1 MDLRVFDDMNLYIT
15 PDRFFIEPCNT
26 EEFLIIERP
35 SGKVSLHTADSKE
48 MLPVHGYELRKI
60 CGLLGMIRLISG
72 LHLVV
77 VTHRIF
83 VGLMYEE
90 PIWQMAGTDVIPLA
104 GTLTH
109 LSEVQKEHN
118 AIYLS
123 MVREVLETPYFYF
136 SYGLDL
142 SNTLQRIETNAGGGG
157 GDVRGLFMQSDKRFV
172 WNVGL
177 VENLPPL
184 PQYTLPIIHGFVSIK
199 DVSINGHTLSW
210 ILISRRSVRHAG
222 TRLFCRGI
230 NSEGDVANYV
240 ETEQIVITEDD
251 CVSFVQTRGSIPL
264 FWSQTP
270 NLQYKPRPQ
279 LATRMDHMHA
289 CARHFDEQ
297 CKRYG
302 AQGLINLI
310 DHKGAEEV
318 LEKAYEATVKAM
330 ANPLLTYVSFDF
342 HKECKKMRYD
352 RLSLLMSMIASQQE
366 SFGVFHTDHTGQV
379 YSLQK
384 GVFRTNCIDCLD
396 RTNVVQSMIA
406 KRSLEQT
413 LKEIGI
419 FKPGQKHID
428 PNSMFEATFKEVW
441 ADNADLISVQY
452 SGTGALKTD
461 FTRTGKRTVQ
471 GLFRDGLNSL
481 TRYVKNNF
489 QDGFRQDS
497 IKLFLG
503 HYHVRED
510 EGLVT
515 PSPFAP
521 EPTVDMRKRMIA
533 TMLLFEV
540 AVFFVI
546 LLYPA
551 EHSARTGYML
561 LGWGAL
567 LALTGKYSRKHRLDF
582 VDRPKLNSKK

>member
-1 MDLRVFDDMNLYIT
+1 MDLRIFDDMNLYIT
-15 PDRFFIEPCNT
+15 PDRFYIQPCNV

-35 SGKVSLHTADSKE
+35 SGKVSLHTAESKE
-48 MLPVHGYELRKI
+48 TLPILGYELRKI

-77 VTHRIF
+77 VTHRVF
-83 VGLMYEE
+83 VGLIYDE
-90 PIWQMAGTDVIPLA
+90 PIWQMAGADLIPLTA
-104 GTLTH
+104 TLTH
-109 LSEVQKEHN
+109 LNEAQKEQN

-123 MVREVLETPYFYF
+123 MMHQVLATPCFYF
-136 SYGLDL
+136 SYGADL
-142 SNTLQRIETNAGGGG
+142 TNTLQRIGTNT
-157 GDVRGLFMQSDKRFV
+157 GDGDTRGLLMQSDKRFV
-172 WNVGL
+172 WNIGL
-177 VENLPPL
+177 VEQLPML
-184 PQYTLPIIHGFVSIK
+184 PRYILPIIHGFVSIK
-199 DVSINGHTLSW
+199 DVTINGHTISW
-210 ILISRRSVRHAG
+210 ILISRRSVRNAG

-230 NSEGDVANYV
+230 NSDGDVANFV
-240 ETEQIVITEDD
+240 ETEQIVITEHD

-264 FWSQTP
+264 FWNQTP

-279 LATRMDHMHA
+279 LATRMDHMIA
-289 CARHFDEQ
+289 CTRHFDEQ

-318 LEKAYEATVKAM
+318 LEKAYEATVKAL

-352 RLSLLMSMIASQQE
+352 RLSLLMSQIASQQE
-366 SFGVFHTDHTGQV
+366 NFGIFHTDHNGQV

-396 RTNVVQSMIA
+396 RTNVVQSLIA

-413 LKEIGI
+413 LKLLGI

-428 PNSMFEATFKEVW
+428 PDSQFEATFKEVW

-503 HYHVRED
+503 LHNVRED
-510 EGLVT
+510 EGSVS

-521 EPTVDMRKRMIA
+521 DATVDMRKRMCM
-533 TMLLFEV
+533 TTVLFEV

-546 LLYPA
+546 LLYPT
-551 EHSARTGYML
+551 EYSAKTGYML
-561 LGWGAL
+561 LGWGVMF
-567 LALTGKYSRKHRLDF
+567 ALTERFFRKHRQDF
-582 VDRPKLNSKK
+582 VDWPKLNSKK

>member
-1 MDLRVFDDMNLYIT
+1 M
-15 PDRFFIEPCNT
+15 
-26 EEFLIIERP
+26 
-35 SGKVSLHTADSKE
+35 HTAESKE
-48 MLPVHGYELRKI
+48 MLPIHGYEMRKI
-60 CGLLGMIRLISG
+60 CGVLGIIQLISG

-77 VTHRIF
+77 VTHRNF
-83 VGLMYEE
+83 VGLIYEE
-90 PIWQMAGTDVIPLA
+90 PIWQMAGTDLIPLTA
-104 GTLTH
+104 TLTH
-109 LSEVQKEHN
+109 LSEAQKEQN

-123 MVREVLETPYFYF
+123 MMRQVLDTPYFYF

-142 SNTLQRIETNAGGGG
+142 SNTLQRTSNNAGG
-157 GDVRGLFMQSDKRFV
+157 GDVRGYFMQSDKRFV

-177 VENLPPL
+177 AKQFPNLPK
-184 PQYTLPIIHGFVSIK
+184 YILPIIHGFVSIK
-199 DVSINGHTLSW
+199 DVTVNGHSLSW
-210 ILISRRSVRHAG
+210 VLISRRSVRHAG

-230 NSEGDVANYV
+230 NSDGDVANFV
-240 ETEQIVITEDD
+240 ETEQILITEDD

-264 FWSQTP
+264 FWNQTP

-279 LATRMDHMHA
+279 LATRQDHMLA

-297 CKRYG
+297 CRTYG
-302 AQGLINLI
+302 AQCLINLI

-318 LEKAYEATVKAM
+318 LEKAYEATVRALGY
-330 ANPLLTYVSFDF
+330 PLLTYVSFDF

-352 RLSLLMSMIASQQE
+352 RLSLLMSQIESQQE
-366 SFGVFHTDHTGQV
+366 LFGVFHTDPTGQV
-379 YSLQK
+379 HSSQK

-396 RTNVVQSMIA
+396 RTNVVQSLIA

-413 LKEIGI
+413 LKTLGI

-428 PNSMFEATFKEVW
+428 PDSQFEAIFKEVW

-471 GLFRDGLNSL
+471 GMLRDGLNSL

-503 HYHVRED
+503 MYNVRED
-510 EGLVT
+510 EGLVC
-515 PSPFAP
+515 PSPFTSDA
-521 EPTVDMRKRMIA
+521 TVDMRKRMVIFLLISMLLKRKFVIIELLIILRQMS
-533 TMLLFEV
+533 TMVLFEV

-546 LLYPA
+546 LLYPTQY
-551 EHSARTGYML
+551 SIKTGYML
-561 LGWGAL
+561 IGWGVVF
-567 LALTGKYSRKHRLDF
+567 ALTARFFRKHHKDF
-582 VDRPKLNSKK
+582 VDHPKLNSKK